1 MMMPARTT
9 LASARLCGDLALVV
23 ARTTTTPPRSRGSG
37 HDQASTTRKTAEA
50 AAALAT
56 LSAAD
61 ILEAQDKRGAIDP
74 VVCPLWQP
82 IAISGP
88 AFTVRAPSGDNLA
101 VHRALAVAPAG
112 CVLVVEVEG
121 DASRRA
127 LAGDIIGYA
136 AKRRGLHGL
145 VTNGVV

>member
-1 MMMPARTT
+1 M
-9 LASARLCGDLALVV
+9 VV
-23 ARTTTTPPRSRGSG
+23 ARTTTTHPAVEEP
-37 HDQASTTRKTAEA
+37 DTTKRAQQGKTAEA